1 MTRGLWKTTD
11 GLDQLFLAKS
21 ASLRQ
26 RLALHHF
33 RKQRG
38 TRHGGHAS
46 LRAETD
52 FGDAAIGDPQREL
65 QHISAG
71 RIFNLDGCG
80 WIRDFPGIARILK
93 MLENLRRVH
102 LTEL

>member
-1 MTRGLWKTTD
+1 MTRGLWKTSN
-11 GLDQLFLAKS
+11 GLDQLVPAQS

-26 RLALHHF
+26 SFSLDHF
-33 RKQRG
+33 REQRSTG
-38 TRHGGHAS
+38 HGRHTPLGK
-46 LRAETD
+46 ETY
-52 FGDAAIGDPQREL
+52 FGDAASFNPQAQL
-65 QHISAG
+65 QNISAG